1 MLINLSNHP
10 FKDWE
15 IGHQKAAMVLFGRV
29 EDIPFPDVNP
39 KDRAWRAYRN
49 KTSNYLKMC
58 IGEEKSK
65 KWFTINNISL

>member
-1 MLINLSNHP
+1 MKKTANVLY
-10 FKDWE
+10 
-15 IGHQKAAMVLFGRV
+15 GHV

-39 KDRAWRAYRN
+39 KDRVWRAYRN

-65 KWFTINNISL
+65 KWFTINSI